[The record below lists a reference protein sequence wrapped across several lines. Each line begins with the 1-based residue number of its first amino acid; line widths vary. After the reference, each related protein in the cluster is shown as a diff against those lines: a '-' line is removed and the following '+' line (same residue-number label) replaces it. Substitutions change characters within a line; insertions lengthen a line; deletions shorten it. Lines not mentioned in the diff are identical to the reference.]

1 MVRLKK
7 KMTMPS
13 SFRNMATVGLLG
25 IMLAA
30 SRLVEAQVAATVI
43 DSAPRKLYSELYSDE
58 GGNQFLVEV
67 YEESQDGQSQ
77 LHFRAFKNG
86 SLITTKSQVVAE
98 SHNFS
103 FFVDEQQDRLM
114 RPKAED
120 LLIKVFSRLFLESD
134 VRMRQAMLEVFNEEK
149 VAQHINENLQVPP
162 GEVDEEELA
171 KLLAPNIKPVVDDEA
186 LAKRLSGQIKPVVDD
201 EALAKRLSGQIK
213 PVVDDEALAKRLS
226 GQIKPIVDDEALAK
240 RLSGQIKPMVDDEA
254 LAKRLSGQIKPVVDD
269 EALAK
274 RLSSQIKPMVD
285 DEALAK
291 RLSSQIKPMVDDE
304 ALAKRLSAQIKPVV
318 DHEALV
324 RRLVDDGL
332 LAEQLSK
339 KIRPVVDDEA
349 LAARLSG
356 QIKPVVD
363 DEALA
368 KRLSKQVKPVVDEQ
382 ALARRLVDDGLLAE
396 QLSSKVKPIV
406 DDEALAARLSKQIKP
421 VVDDKALA
429 KRLSTQIKSRINEK
443 QLADR
448 LSSKIKPSP
457 VNLNEEALAVALAI
471 KLTERE
477 RVAALKVRKY
487 PELLSEVEQANRAGD
502 YEKTVQLLDEDLA
515 NRTPEEQRKA
525 LKISGIMSVLVG
537 AKKMKRALST
547 INDYDLPDD
556 PELRQLHQSLD
567 LWLQNNLVLE

>member
-201 EALAKRLSGQIK
+201 EALAKRLS
-213 PVVDDEALAKRLS
+213 
-226 GQIKPIVDDEALAK
+226 
-240 RLSGQIKPMVDDEA
+240 
-254 LAKRLSGQIKPVVDD
+254 
-269 EALAK
+269 
-274 RLSSQIKPMVD
+274 
-285 DEALAK
+285 
-291 RLSSQIKPMVDDE
+291 
-304 ALAKRLSAQIKPVV
+304 AQIKPVV

-457 VNLNEEALAVALAI
+457 VNLDEEALAVALAI

-502 YEKTVQLLDEDLA
+502 YEKTLQLLDEDLA

>member
-1 MVRLKK
+1 
-7 KMTMPS
+7 
-13 SFRNMATVGLLG
+13 MATVGLLG

-186 LAKRLSGQIKPVVDD
+186 LAKRLSGQIKP
-201 EALAKRLSGQIK
+201 
-213 PVVDDEALAKRLS
+213 
-226 GQIKPIVDDEALAK
+226 IVDDEALAK

-304 ALAKRLSAQIKPVV
+304 ALAKRLSSQIKPMVDDEALAKHLSGQIKPVV

-502 YEKTVQLLDEDLA
+502 YEKTLQLLDEDLA

>member
-1 MVRLKK
+1 
-7 KMTMPS
+7 MTMPS

-43 DSAPRKLYSELYSDE
+43 DSAPRKLYAELYSDE

-186 LAKRLSGQIKPVVDD
+186 LAKRLSGQIKP
-201 EALAKRLSGQIK
+201 I
-213 PVVDDEALAKRLS
+213 
-226 GQIKPIVDDEALAK
+226 
-240 RLSGQIKPMVDDEA
+240 
-254 LAKRLSGQIKPVVDD
+254 VDD

-291 RLSSQIKPMVDDE
+291 RLSG
-304 ALAKRLSAQIKPVV
+304 QIKPVV
-318 DHEALV
+318 DDEALV

-502 YEKTVQLLDEDLA
+502 YEKTLQLLDEDLA

>member
-1 MVRLKK
+1 
-7 KMTMPS
+7 MTMPS

-120 LLIKVFSRLFLESD
+120 FLIKVFSRLFLESD
-134 VRMRQAMLEVFNEEK
+134 ARMRQAMLEVFNEEK

-171 KLLAPNIKPVVDDEA
+171 KLLAPN
-186 LAKRLSGQIKPVVDD
+186 
-201 EALAKRLSGQIK
+201 IK

-304 ALAKRLSAQIKPVV
+304 ALAKRLSSQIKPMVDDEALAKHLSGQIKPVV

-502 YEKTVQLLDEDLA
+502 YEKTLQLLDEDLA

>member
-1 MVRLKK
+1 
-7 KMTMPS
+7 MTMPF

-43 DSAPRKLYSELYSDE
+43 DSAPRKLYAELYSDE

-134 VRMRQAMLEVFNEEK
+134 ARMRQAMLEVFNEEK

-226 GQIKPIVDDEALAK
+226 GQIKP
-240 RLSGQIKPMVDDEA
+240 
-254 LAKRLSGQIKPVVDD
+254 VVDD
-269 EALAK
+269 
-274 RLSSQIKPMVD
+274 
-285 DEALAK
+285 
-291 RLSSQIKPMVDDE
+291 
-304 ALAKRLSAQIKPVV
+304 
-318 DHEALV
+318 EALV

-368 KRLSKQVKPVVDEQ
+368 KRLSKQVKPVVDDQ

-406 DDEALAARLSKQIKP
+406 DDEALAARLSKQVKP

-429 KRLSTQIKSRINEK
+429 KRLSAQIKSRINEK

-502 YEKTVQLLDEDLA
+502 YEKTLQLLDEDLA

>member
-1 MVRLKK
+1 
-7 KMTMPS
+7 MTMPS

-120 LLIKVFSRLFLESD
+120 FLIKVFSRLFLESD
-134 VRMRQAMLEVFNEEK
+134 ARMRQAMLEVFNEEK

-186 LAKRLSGQIKPVVDD
+186 LAKRLSGQIKP
-201 EALAKRLSGQIK
+201 
-213 PVVDDEALAKRLS
+213 
-226 GQIKPIVDDEALAK
+226 IVDDEALAK

-254 LAKRLSGQIKPVVDD
+254 LAKHLSG
-269 EALAK
+269 
-274 RLSSQIKPMVD
+274 
-285 DEALAK
+285 
-291 RLSSQIKPMVDDE
+291 
-304 ALAKRLSAQIKPVV
+304 QIKPVV

-502 YEKTVQLLDEDLA
+502 YEKTLQLLDEDLA

>member
-1 MVRLKK
+1 
-7 KMTMPS
+7 
-13 SFRNMATVGLLG
+13 MATVGLLG

-120 LLIKVFSRLFLESD
+120 FLIKVFSRLFLESD
-134 VRMRQAMLEVFNEEK
+134 ARMRQAMLEVFNEEK

-213 PVVDDEALAKRLS
+213 P
-226 GQIKPIVDDEALAK
+226 
-240 RLSGQIKPMVDDEA
+240 MVDDEA

-291 RLSSQIKPMVDDE
+291 HLSG
-304 ALAKRLSAQIKPVV
+304 QIKPVV

-502 YEKTVQLLDEDLA
+502 YEKTLQLLDEDLA

>member
-1 MVRLKK
+1 
-7 KMTMPS
+7 
-13 SFRNMATVGLLG
+13 MATVGLLG

-226 GQIKPIVDDEALAK
+226 GQIKPVVDDEALAK
-240 RLSGQIKPMVDDEA
+240 RLSGQIKPVVDDEA

-429 KRLSTQIKSRINEK
+429 KRLSTQIKSSINEER
-443 QLADR
+443 LADR

-502 YEKTVQLLDEDLA
+502 YEKTLQLLDEDLA

-556 PELRQLHQSLD
+556 PELLQLHQSLD

>member
-1 MVRLKK
+1 
-7 KMTMPS
+7 MTMPS

-120 LLIKVFSRLFLESD
+120 FLIKVFSRLFLESD
-134 VRMRQAMLEVFNEEK
+134 ARMRQAMLEVFNEEK

-186 LAKRLSGQIKPVVDD
+186 LAKRLS
-201 EALAKRLSGQIK
+201 
-213 PVVDDEALAKRLS
+213 
-226 GQIKPIVDDEALAK
+226 
-240 RLSGQIKPMVDDEA
+240 
-254 LAKRLSGQIKPVVDD
+254 
-269 EALAK
+269 
-274 RLSSQIKPMVD
+274 SQIKPMVD

-291 RLSSQIKPMVDDE
+291 HLSG
-304 ALAKRLSAQIKPVV
+304 QIKPVV

-502 YEKTVQLLDEDLA
+502 YEKTLQLLDEDLA

>member
-1 MVRLKK
+1 
-7 KMTMPS
+7 MTMPS

-120 LLIKVFSRLFLESD
+120 FLIKVFSRLFLESD
-134 VRMRQAMLEVFNEEK
+134 ARMRQAMLEVFNEEK

-171 KLLAPNIKPVVDDEA
+171 KLLAPN
-186 LAKRLSGQIKPVVDD
+186 
-201 EALAKRLSGQIK
+201 IK

-291 RLSSQIKPMVDDE
+291 HLSG
-304 ALAKRLSAQIKPVV
+304 QIKPVV

-368 KRLSKQVKPVVDEQ
+368 KRLSKQVKPVVDDQ

-457 VNLNEEALAVALAI
+457 VNLDEEALAVALAI
-471 KLTERE
+471 KLTKRE

-502 YEKTVQLLDEDLA
+502 YEKTLQLLDEDLA

>member
-1 MVRLKK
+1 
-7 KMTMPS
+7 
-13 SFRNMATVGLLG
+13 MATVGLLG

-120 LLIKVFSRLFLESD
+120 FLIKVFSRLFLESD
-134 VRMRQAMLEVFNEEK
+134 ARMRQAMLEVFNEEK

-171 KLLAPNIKPVVDDEA
+171 KLLAPN
-186 LAKRLSGQIKPVVDD
+186 
-201 EALAKRLSGQIK
+201 IK

-304 ALAKRLSAQIKPVV
+304 ALAKRLSSQIKPMVDDEALAKHLSGQIKPVV

-502 YEKTVQLLDEDLA
+502 YEKTLQLLDEDLA

>member
-1 MVRLKK
+1 
-7 KMTMPS
+7 MPS

-120 LLIKVFSRLFLESD
+120 FLIKVFSRLFLESD
-134 VRMRQAMLEVFNEEK
+134 ARMRQAMLEVFNEEK

-171 KLLAPNIKPVVDDEA
+171 KLLAPN
-186 LAKRLSGQIKPVVDD
+186 
-201 EALAKRLSGQIK
+201 IK

-304 ALAKRLSAQIKPVV
+304 ALAKHLSGQIKPVV

-502 YEKTVQLLDEDLA
+502 YEKTLQLLDEDLA

>member
-134 VRMRQAMLEVFNEEK
+134 ARMRQAMLEVFNEEK

-186 LAKRLSGQIKPVVDD
+186 LAKRLSGQIKP
-201 EALAKRLSGQIK
+201 I
-213 PVVDDEALAKRLS
+213 
-226 GQIKPIVDDEALAK
+226 
-240 RLSGQIKPMVDDEA
+240 VDDEA

-291 RLSSQIKPMVDDE
+291 RLSG
-304 ALAKRLSAQIKPVV
+304 QIKPVV

-457 VNLNEEALAVALAI
+457 VNLDEEALAVALAI

-502 YEKTVQLLDEDLA
+502 YEKTLQLLDEDLA

>member
-1 MVRLKK
+1 
-7 KMTMPS
+7 MPS

-120 LLIKVFSRLFLESD
+120 FLIKVFSRLFLESD
-134 VRMRQAMLEVFNEEK
+134 ARMRQAMLEVFNEEK

-186 LAKRLSGQIKPVVDD
+186 LAKRLSGQIKP
-201 EALAKRLSGQIK
+201 
-213 PVVDDEALAKRLS
+213 
-226 GQIKPIVDDEALAK
+226 IVDDEALAK
-240 RLSGQIKPMVDDEA
+240 RLSG
-254 LAKRLSGQIKPVVDD
+254 
-269 EALAK
+269 
-274 RLSSQIKPMVD
+274 
-285 DEALAK
+285 
-291 RLSSQIKPMVDDE
+291 
-304 ALAKRLSAQIKPVV
+304 QIKPVV

-502 YEKTVQLLDEDLA
+502 YEKTLQLLDEDLA

-525 LKISGIMSVLVG
+525 LKVSGIMSVLVG

>member
-1 MVRLKK
+1 
-7 KMTMPS
+7 MTMPS

-120 LLIKVFSRLFLESD
+120 FLIKVFSRLFLESD
-134 VRMRQAMLEVFNEEK
+134 ARMRQAMLEVFNEEK

-171 KLLAPNIKPVVDDEA
+171 KLLAPN
-186 LAKRLSGQIKPVVDD
+186 
-201 EALAKRLSGQIK
+201 IK

-304 ALAKRLSAQIKPVV
+304 ALAKRLSSQIKPMVDDEALAKHLSGQIKPVV

-368 KRLSKQVKPVVDEQ
+368 KRLSKQVKPVVDDQ

-502 YEKTVQLLDEDLA
+502 YEKTLQLLDEDLA

>member
-1 MVRLKK
+1 
-7 KMTMPS
+7 MTMPF

-43 DSAPRKLYSELYSDE
+43 DSAPRKLYAELYSDE

-120 LLIKVFSRLFLESD
+120 FLIKVFSRLFLESD
-134 VRMRQAMLEVFNEEK
+134 ARMRQAMLEVFNEEK

-213 PVVDDEALAKRLS
+213 P
-226 GQIKPIVDDEALAK
+226 
-240 RLSGQIKPMVDDEA
+240 MVDDEA

-269 EALAK
+269 
-274 RLSSQIKPMVD
+274 
-285 DEALAK
+285 
-291 RLSSQIKPMVDDE
+291 
-304 ALAKRLSAQIKPVV
+304 
-318 DHEALV
+318 EALV

-339 KIRPVVDDEA
+339 KIRPVVDDAA

-368 KRLSKQVKPVVDEQ
+368 KRLSKQVKPVVDYQ

-429 KRLSTQIKSRINEK
+429 KRLSAQIKSRINEK

-477 RVAALKVRKY
+477 RVAAIKVRKY

-502 YEKTVQLLDEDLA
+502 YEKTLQLLDEDIA

>member
-213 PVVDDEALAKRLS
+213 P
-226 GQIKPIVDDEALAK
+226 I
-240 RLSGQIKPMVDDEA
+240 VDDEA

-291 RLSSQIKPMVDDE
+291 RLSGQIKPMVDDE
-304 ALAKRLSAQIKPVV
+304 ALAKRLSGQIKPVV

-457 VNLNEEALAVALAI
+457 VNLDEEALAVALAI

-502 YEKTVQLLDEDLA
+502 YEKTLQLLDEDLA

>member
-1 MVRLKK
+1 
-7 KMTMPS
+7 
-13 SFRNMATVGLLG
+13 MATVGLLG

-213 PVVDDEALAKRLS
+213 PVVD
-226 GQIKPIVDDEALAK
+226 
-240 RLSGQIKPMVDDEA
+240 
-254 LAKRLSGQIKPVVDD
+254 
-269 EALAK
+269 
-274 RLSSQIKPMVD
+274 
-285 DEALAK
+285 
-291 RLSSQIKPMVDDE
+291 
-304 ALAKRLSAQIKPVV
+304 
-318 DHEALV
+318 HEALV

-457 VNLNEEALAVALAI
+457 VNLDEEALAVALAI

-502 YEKTVQLLDEDLA
+502 YEKTLQLLDEDIA

>member
-1 MVRLKK
+1 
-7 KMTMPS
+7 MPS

-120 LLIKVFSRLFLESD
+120 FLIKVFSRLFLESD
-134 VRMRQAMLEVFNEEK
+134 ARMRQAMLEVFNEEK

-171 KLLAPNIKPVVDDEA
+171 KLLAPN
-186 LAKRLSGQIKPVVDD
+186 
-201 EALAKRLSGQIK
+201 IK

-274 RLSSQIKPMVD
+274 RLSGQV
-285 DEALAK
+285 
-291 RLSSQIKPMVDDE
+291 
-304 ALAKRLSAQIKPVV
+304 KPVV
-318 DHEALV
+318 GVEALV

-429 KRLSTQIKSRINEK
+429 KRLSAQIKSRINEK

-502 YEKTVQLLDEDLA
+502 YEKTLQLLDEDLA